1 MYRYLL
7 PIFLLLLAGCAS
19 KPEIDYDPLYQT
31 KALTTFAIVHKS
43 KTGYE
48 SLNEERIKE
57 AITAELQHKG
67 YTPVRQESAEF
78 HVSFWSVTQEDV
90 PSNFSFGL
98 GLGTFSSGLGT
109 SVGTSHRGSS
119 DQEKMLITML
129 DPQTQKIFWRTE
141 LSKKQPEF
149 TSPQQR
155 SDYFNEIVA
164 EMLKKFPAKSAEQIK

>member
-7 PIFLLLLAGCAS
+7 PFILLLLAGCAP
-19 KPEIDYDPLYQT
+19 KAEIDYDPVYQSR
-31 KALTTFAIVHKS
+31 ALTTFAIVHKS

-57 AITAELQHKG
+57 AITAELQRKG
-67 YTPVRQESAEF
+67 YAAAVAEAADF
-78 HVSFWSVTQEDV
+78 HVAFWSVTEEDV
-90 PSNFSFGL
+90 PSNFSFGF

-109 SVGTSHRGSS
+109 SVGTSHRARS

-129 DPQTQKIFWRTE
+129 DPKSQKVFWRTE

-155 SDYFNEIVA
+155 SDYFNETVA
-164 EMLKKFPAKSAEQIK
+164 EMLKAFPAKSAQ